1 MNSNRREVENLES
14 LKSTERK
21 RNDSLTSRIS
31 KMSIRLQTSRSKI
44 VKKGLEKNLKELERQ
59 QAACKNLILS
69 LNTKLEKKSR
79 ELESQR
85 LNEKAY
91 REEVHALSRN
101 IISDA
106 REVEKVRAAITEV
119 TAAGQQTPEEKQ
131 TVAQATNDIVL
142 KEVGGKFPP
151 TAKLQK

>member
-69 LNTKLEKKSR
+69 LNAKLESKSR

-85 LNEKAY
+85 LNAKAY
-91 REEVHALSRN
+91 REEVHALSRS

-106 REVEKVRAAITEV
+106 REVEKLRTSITEAV
-119 TAAGQQTPEEKQ
+119 ANGLKAPEEKPTLPQ
-131 TVAQATNDIVL
+131 STDLIL
-142 KEVGGKFPP
+142 KEVGNFSSIVQLG
-151 TAKLQK
+151 